1 MGFKHSVLL
10 DADKCKGCTHCL
22 RRCPTEAIRVREGR
36 ALIDDTSCIDCG
48 ECIRV
53 CPYKAKKAVTDRLGD
68 LDGSKHLIALPAPS
82 LFGQVQNLEDGDYVL
97 QGLLDMGFDDVFEV
111 SKAAELIT
119 EQTRR
124 FMKDPRAVYPLIS
137 SACPVI
143 VRLIAL
149 RFPSL
154 SRHVVP
160 VMPPIEL
167 AGLMAREEALKKH
180 PHLRDEDIR
189 TVFISPCPAK
199 NSWIKN
205 LEEGQ
210 PRQYVDYVISM
221 SEVYFPLIEAMD
233 PHKIPQRIS
242 ESGMVGMGWAVSGGE
257 GSALM
262 NDRYLAADGIENVI
276 RVLDSIENGNISGVD
291 FIELLACAGGCVGGV
306 LTVEDPYI
314 AKGRLQTLRRYMP
327 VTRNHLP
334 PGTGPVPEECLTVRA
349 DAFRSVSALNES
361 RRESIRMMME
371 IERILQELPSLD
383 CGSCGAPTCRAFA
396 EDVVLGRTDINECIF
411 RMRERLKQLME
422 EHSRPEEPGV

>member
-180 PHLRDEDIR
+180 PQLRDEDIR

-334 PGTGPVPEECLTVRA
+334 PGTGPRAGGVPDGAGGRLQ
-349 DAFRSVSALNES
+349 
-361 RRESIRMMME
+361 
-371 IERILQELPSLD
+371 ERIGPERKSPGVHPHDDGDRTDPSGAAQSGLRLLRRPHLPGL
-383 CGSCGAPTCRAFA
+383 CRRCGAGADGYKRVHLPYAGAA
-396 EDVVLGRTDINECIF
+396 EAAYGGTL
-411 RMRERLKQLME
+411 
-422 EHSRPEEPGV
+422 PA